1 MTISILTYTCN
12 KCTQPLTIINTVFY
26 VGVYRNHSVCPNV
39 LYAQLLLKGWIG
51 FDEVSSS
58 RKLENTVWSS
68 RKLENTVSRARK
80 LENTV
85 WRARKLENT
94 VSRLNKNE
102 KTLSMTRKLENT
114 VSWLTKN

>member
-12 KCTQPLTIINTVFY
+12 KCTQPLTIINTGFY

-58 RKLENTVWSS
+58 RKLENTV
-68 RKLENTVSRARK
+68 
-80 LENTV
+80 
-85 WRARKLENT
+85 
-94 VSRLNKNE
+94 
-102 KTLSMTRKLENT
+102 
-114 VSWLTKN
+114 